1 MSASAVSAE
10 IRQGFDVSGRRLPA
24 GLRLKKG
31 KTVSAPKNTFK
42 AALREGRFQL
52 GLWAALGSAYAAE
65 ILATSG
71 YDWLLIDGEHGPN
84 DVPLMG
90 AQLGALRH
98 TPTHAMVRPPMGE
111 AWILKQL
118 LDQGAQTF
126 LIPMV
131 ESAEQAR
138 ALVRALR
145 YPPHGIRGVGA
156 GLGRAS
162 DFNRVADYVT
172 TANDEICLI
181 VQVEN
186 RAGLAAIDEIAA
198 VEGVD
203 GVFIGPSDL
212 AADMGHLGNP
222 GAPEVLAAITHAF
235 NRIKAH
241 GKARGIMTVSLP
253 QAAVYRDLGADFMA
267 IGTDVNCLVAA
278 VGDLRRQF
286 LGEAAPA
293 ARGGGY

>member
-1 MSASAVSAE
+1 MA
-10 IRQGFDVSGRRLPA
+10 
-24 GLRLKKG
+24 
-31 KTVSAPKNTFK
+31 APKNMFK
-42 AALREGRFQL
+42 ASLREGRFQL
-52 GLWAALGSAYAAE
+52 GLWVALGSAYAAE
-65 ILATSG
+65 ILSTSG

-84 DVPLMG
+84 DMPLMS
-90 AQLGALRH
+90 AQVGALRH
-98 TPTHAMVRPPMGE
+98 SQTHAMVRPPMGE

-131 ESAEQAR
+131 ESAEQAE
-138 ALVRALR
+138 ALVRAVR

-162 DFNRVADYVT
+162 DFNRTRDYIT

-186 RAGLAAIDEIAA
+186 RAGLAAIDAIAA

-203 GVFIGPSDL
+203 GIFIGPSDL

-235 NRIKAH
+235 ARTKAH

-253 QAAVYRDLGADFMA
+253 QAEIYRDLGADFMA
-267 IGTDVNCLVAA
+267 IGTDVNCLVSA
-278 VGDLRRQF
+278 VDGLRRRF
-286 LGEAAPA
+286 LGEEAAEKS
-293 ARGGGY
+293 GGGY

>member
-1 MSASAVSAE
+1 MA
-10 IRQGFDVSGRRLPA
+10 
-24 GLRLKKG
+24 
-31 KTVSAPKNTFK
+31 APRNAFK

-52 GLWAALGSAYAAE
+52 GLWVALGSAYAAE
-65 ILATSG
+65 ILSGSG

-84 DVPLMG
+84 DMPLIS
-90 AQLGALRH
+90 AQIGALRH
-98 TPTHAMVRPPMGE
+98 SPSHAMVRPPMGE
-111 AWILKQL
+111 AWLLKQL

-131 ESAEQAR
+131 ESAAEAE
-138 ALVRALR
+138 ALVRAVR

-162 DFNRVADYVT
+162 DFNRVPDYLA

-181 VQVEN
+181 VQIES

-203 GVFIGPSDL
+203 GLFIGPSDL
-212 AADMGHLGNP
+212 AADMGLLGEP
-222 GAPEVLAAITHAF
+222 GAPEVLAAITDAF
-235 NRIKAH
+235 QRIKAA

-253 QAAVYRDLGADFMA
+253 QAEIYRDLGADFMA
-267 IGTDVNCLVAA
+267 IGTDVTCLVSAA
-278 VGDLRRQF
+278 DGLRCRF
-286 LGEAAPA
+286 LGEEKAGE
-293 ARGGGY
+293 RSGY